1 MPYIIDGNNLVGS
14 SPDISLDD
22 PEARAK
28 ILYIVRQYQNNR
40 KNNVVI
46 VFDGDPGSDE
56 INGVPGDASK
66 FSIVYSRHGNS
77 ADNEIKGILDRLN
90 YYKDVTLV
98 TSDKNLKSFAK
109 KKGVKTV
116 NSIEF
121 YFELKRLSRI
131 HGKKEEKLKRIEV
144 EVSDTEV
151 DQWMKIFDD
160 G

>member
-116 NSIEF
+116 NCREDLTALFGQQCFCRSTNCLAIIDYENL
-121 YFELKRLSRI
+121 EAVQTSRCVI
-131 HGKKEEKLKRIEV
+131 
-144 EVSDTEV
+144 
-151 DQWMKIFDD
+151 
-160 G
+160 